1 LPQLFN
7 EMRKLITIT
16 ICALLFPFVSQAQRS
31 STAEIFQ
38 NVTDSIQSYLSTEAS
53 IMAPIAVDKAIIS
66 KNRLN
71 IRFKPSIS
79 EYPLRERHVKDIYAI
94 VKLLMPA
101 KYAAYKSSFTLTAI
115 GLPLEELASGYFSGE
130 TSSQVLRE
138 YRRKVSDNNKRPS
151 VPLVTNLSKGYKV
164 TKGLQESHIALW
176 QSHGYYYEQSLKRW
190 EWQRA
195 RIFETVEDLY
205 TQSYVLPF
213 LVPMLENAGANVLL
227 PRERDYQLHEVI
239 VDNDTPGSGYSED
252 GKWKSSPDSGFANI
266 KPYYLYKENPFKLG
280 SARVADA
287 KVIGSRRGTYS
298 TAKWIP
304 EIPEDGDY
312 AVYVSYHTLKNS
324 TEAAQYEV
332 RHKGGSTRFSINQT
346 MGGGTWVYLGTFPFA
361 KGSNSSQGVFLNNNS
376 SSNKDVIT
384 ADAVKFGGGMGNI
397 ARKPSDTDKD
407 GNPVTPDFDVEPEI
421 SGYPRYTEGSRYWLQ
436 WAGFNDT
443 IYSVNRNY
451 TDYNDDYQSRG
462 MWVNILTDGSYLK
475 PDRIGYNIPIDL
487 SFAFH
492 TDAGTTLTDSI
503 IGTLAIYTRLSMD
516 EDEYPYG
523 VKRSIARDYADIVQT
538 QIVDDIRA
546 LFEPQWSRRGMWDK
560 AYAEAR
566 SPEVPAMLLELLSH
580 QNLADMRYGLD
591 PAFRFV
597 VSRAIYKG
605 MLKYLSWLRDTPY
618 IVQPLPVRAFSA
630 EITES
635 GRKYQA
641 QLKWEP
647 RVDRLESTANTR
659 SYILYT
665 RVDDGGFD
673 NGVPVNGNSFTLNI
687 EPGKIY
693 SFKVTAVN
701 EGGES
706 FPSEILSVG
715 LADSRSTRVVAK
727 GKTVLIVNNF
737 DRVAA
742 PSSFATRDSTYG
754 GFLDHIDRGVPY
766 LYDIS
771 HIGSQ
776 YEFRRAIPWMDD
788 DAAGFGASYSDY
800 ETKSFAG
807 NTFDYPYYHGL
818 ALIRAGYDFVSTSRE
833 ALTSGA
839 VNPDKYPI
847 LDLIC
852 GKQITT
858 LTGRD
863 GASTLRYSV
872 FPADLQETLREY
884 AASGGNMLISG
895 ANIATDA
902 WDKIYDYQIDSL
914 MMADVINP
922 MRDFITGVLKYKWM
936 TNNATVGC
944 DVKMVQNP
952 FGLPLSSYSFFTK
965 PNPHRYQIENPD
977 GLVPAD
983 SNAYTIFRYSDNNI
997 SAGVAYEG
1005 DYRVVSLGFPIE
1017 TLQSQSQIDKIIK
1030 ELMEF
1035 LDN

>member
-1 LPQLFN
+1 MLQLFN
-7 EMRKLITIT
+7 EMRKLVIIT
-16 ICALLFPFVSQAQRS
+16 ICALLFPLLSHAQSRS
-31 STAEIFQ
+31 AAEEFQ
-38 NVTDSIQSYLSTEAS
+38 KITDSIQNYLSSEAS
-53 IMAPIAVDKAIIS
+53 ILGPIAIDRAVVS
-66 KNRLN
+66 KKRLD

-79 EYPLRERHVKDIYAI
+79 EYPLRERHVRDIYSI
-94 VKLLMPA
+94 VKLLMPS
-101 KYAAYKSSFTLTAI
+101 KYSAYKSSFTLSAI
-115 GLPLEELASGYFSGE
+115 GLPLEELVSGYFSGD
-130 TSSQVLRE
+130 SSGEVLKE
-138 YRRKVSDNNKRPS
+138 YRRTVYENRRRPS
-151 VPLVTNLSKGYKV
+151 SPLVTNLSKGYKA

-176 QSHGYYYEQSLKRW
+176 QSHGLYYEQSLKRW

-195 RIFETVEDLY
+195 KLFETVEDLY

-227 PRERDYQLHEVI
+227 PRERDHQLHEVI

-252 GKWKSSPDSGFANI
+252 GKWKASPDSGFANI
-266 KPYYLYKENPFKLG
+266 KAYYLYKENPFKLG
-280 SARVADA
+280 SARIADA
-287 KVIGSRRGTYS
+287 KVVGSRRGTYS

-332 RHKGGSTRFSINQT
+332 RHKGGSTRFLVNQT

-361 KGSNSSQGVFLNNNS
+361 KGSNDSQGVFLNNNS
-376 SSNKDVIT
+376 ESNKDVIT

-397 ARKPSDTDKD
+397 ARKPSDTDKE
-407 GNPVTPDFDVEPEI
+407 GKPVVPDFDVEPEI
-421 SGYPRYTEGSRYWLQ
+421 SGYPRFTEGARYWLQ

-443 IYSVNRNY
+443 IYSVNRNF

-475 PDRIGYNIPIDL
+475 PDRKGYNIPIDL

-516 EDEYPYG
+516 KDEYPYG
-523 VKRSIARDYADIVQT
+523 VKRSIARDYTDIVQT

-546 LFEPQWSRRGMWDK
+546 TFEPQWSRRGLWDK
-560 AYAEAR
+560 SYSESR

-597 VSRAIYKG
+597 VARAIYKG
-605 MLKYLSWLRDTPY
+605 MLKYLSWLRETPY

-630 EITES
+630 EIGGS
-635 GRKYQA
+635 GGKYRA
-641 QLKWEP
+641 ELKWEP
-647 RVDRLESTANTR
+647 RVDRLESTATTR

-673 NGVPVNGNSFTLNI
+673 NGLPVQGNSFNVNI

-693 SFKVTAVN
+693 SFKVTALN

-715 LADSRSTRVVAK
+715 LADSRSSRVVAK
-727 GKTVLIVNNF
+727 GKTVLVVNNF

-742 PSSFATRDSTYG
+742 PSSFATRDSSYA
-754 GFLDHIDRGVPY
+754 GFRDHIDRGVPY
-766 LYDIS
+766 RYDIS

-776 YEFRRAIPWMDD
+776 YEFRRTIPWMDD
-788 DAAGFGASYSDY
+788 DAGGFGASHSDY
-800 ETKSFAG
+800 AAKPFAG
-807 NTFDYPYYHGL
+807 NSFDYPYYHGL
-818 ALIRAGYDFVSTSRE
+818 ALMRAGYDFVSTSRE
-833 ALTSGA
+833 ALTSG
-839 VNPDKYPI
+839 VVDLEKYPI

-863 GASTLRYSV
+863 GASKVRYSV

-902 WDKIYDYQIDSL
+902 WDQIYDYGIDSL
-914 MMADVINP
+914 MMADVIVP
-922 MRDFITGVLKYKWM
+922 MRNFITGVLKYKWM
-936 TNNATVGC
+936 TNNATAGC
-944 DVKMVQNP
+944 DVKMVSNP
-952 FGLPLSSYSFFTK
+952 FGLPLSAYSFHTK
-965 PNPHRYQIENPD
+965 PNPYRYQVESPD

-983 SNAYTIFRYSDNNI
+983 KNAYTIFRYSDNNI
-997 SAGVAYEG
+997 SAGVAYDG
-1005 DYRVVSLGFPIE
+1005 AYRVVSLGFPIE
-1017 TLQSQSQIDKIIK
+1017 ALQSQEQIDNLIK

-1035 LDN
+1035 LDK

>member
-1 LPQLFN
+1 MLQLFN
-7 EMRKLITIT
+7 EMRKPVIIT
-16 ICALLFPFVSQAQRS
+16 ICALLFPLLSHAQSRS
-31 STAEIFQ
+31 AAEEFQ
-38 NVTDSIQSYLSTEAS
+38 KVTDSIQNYLSSEAS
-53 IMAPIAVDKAIIS
+53 ILGPIAIDRAVVS
-66 KNRLN
+66 KKRLD
-71 IRFKPSIS
+71 IRFKSSIS
-79 EYPLRERHVKDIYAI
+79 EYPLRERHVRDIYSI
-94 VKLLMPA
+94 VKLLMPS
-101 KYAAYKSSFTLTAI
+101 KYSAYKSSFTLSAI
-115 GLPLEELASGYFSGE
+115 GLPLEELVSGYFSGD
-130 TSSQVLRE
+130 SSGEVLKE
-138 YRRKVSDNNKRPS
+138 YRRTVYENRRRPS
-151 VPLVTNLSKGYKV
+151 SPLVTNLSKGYKA

-176 QSHGYYYEQSLKRW
+176 QSHGLYYEQSLKRW

-195 RIFETVEDLY
+195 KLFETVEDLY

-227 PRERDYQLHEVI
+227 PRERDHQLHEVI

-252 GKWKSSPDSGFANI
+252 GKWKASPDSGFANI
-266 KPYYLYKENPFKLG
+266 KAYYLYKENPFKLG
-280 SARVADA
+280 TARIADA
-287 KVIGSRRGTYS
+287 KVVGSRRGTYS

-324 TEAAQYEV
+324 SEAAQYEV
-332 RHKGGSTRFSINQT
+332 RHKGGSTRFLVNQT

-361 KGSNSSQGVFLNNNS
+361 KGSNDSQGVFLNNNS
-376 SSNKDVIT
+376 ESNKDVIT

-407 GNPVTPDFDVEPEI
+407 GKPVVPDFDVEAEI
-421 SGYPRYTEGSRYWLQ
+421 SGYPRFTEGARYWLQ

-443 IYSVNRNY
+443 IYSVNRNF

-475 PDRIGYNIPIDL
+475 PDRKGYNIPIDL

-516 EDEYPYG
+516 KDEYPYG
-523 VKRSIARDYADIVQT
+523 VKRSIARDYTDIVQT

-546 LFEPQWSRRGMWDK
+546 TFEPQWSRRGLWDK
-560 AYAEAR
+560 SYSESR

-597 VSRAIYKG
+597 VARAIYKG
-605 MLKYLSWLRDTPY
+605 MLKYLSWLRETPY

-630 EITES
+630 EIGGS
-635 GRKYQA
+635 GGKYRA
-641 QLKWEP
+641 ELKWEP
-647 RVDRLESTANTR
+647 RVDRLESTATTR

-673 NGVPVNGNSFTLNI
+673 NGLPVQGNYFNVNI

-715 LADSRSTRVVAK
+715 LADSRSSRVVAK
-727 GKTVLIVNNF
+727 GKTVLVVNNF

-742 PSSFATRDSTYG
+742 PSSFATRDSSYA
-754 GFLDHIDRGVPY
+754 GFRDHIDRGVPY

-776 YEFRRAIPWMDD
+776 YEFRRTIPWMDD
-788 DAAGFGASYSDY
+788 DAGGFGASHSDY
-800 ETKSFAG
+800 AAKPFAG
-807 NTFDYPYYHGL
+807 NSFDYPYYHGL
-818 ALIRAGYDFVSTSRE
+818 ALMRAGYDFVSTSRE
-833 ALTSGA
+833 ALTSG
-839 VNPDKYPI
+839 VVDLEKYPI

-863 GASTLRYSV
+863 GASKLRYSV

-902 WDKIYDYQIDSL
+902 WDQIYDYGIDSL
-914 MMADVINP
+914 MMADVIVP
-922 MRDFITGVLKYKWM
+922 MRNFITGVLKYKWM
-936 TNNATVGC
+936 TNNATAGC
-944 DVKMVQNP
+944 DVKMVPNP
-952 FGLPLSSYSFFTK
+952 FGLPLSSYSFHTK
-965 PNPHRYQIENPD
+965 PNPYRYQVESPD

-983 SNAYTIFRYSDNNI
+983 KNAYTIFRYSDNNI

-1005 DYRVVSLGFPIE
+1005 AYRVVSLGFPIE
-1017 TLQSQSQIDKIIK
+1017 TLQSQEQIDNLIK
-1030 ELMEF
+1030 ELMQF
-1035 LDN
+1035 LDK